1 MPRSKTRKKKR
12 QSDSRGSARP
22 APKRKPPSSR
32 RYVITMFSLMAFG
45 VVLALVSHVLQI
57 FGGWGHWIGLAA
69 IAGGFLMT
77 TGYR

>member
-1 MPRSKTRKKKR
+1 
-12 QSDSRGSARP
+12 
-22 APKRKPPSSR
+22 
-32 RYVITMFSLMAFG
+32 MFSLMGFG
-45 VVLALVSHVLQI
+45 VLFALLSHVLQI